1 MADARGVTASIR
13 LGATTPDG
21 QDAEF
26 AASGRVITFPGFLRR
41 TSSRPTTTTPR
52 RTTPRSGCPGS
63 AAATRST
70 SSGWTPPA
78 TPPARRPAT
87 PRPRWSSGS
96 RSSASAGRAPT
107 RASSRPSRTAAT
119 CGRRARRS
127 CRPGSP
133 SPSVNLLEQ
142 HFDRL
147 VDYGFTASLEDDLD
161 VIAGGQGNS
170 VEWLSRFYF
179 GSPDGKEGG
188 LARQGGLK
196 KIIGKNLDEI
206 DARAIS
212 TIPIGLAEDG
222 RPVVVRVGRY
232 GPVRPGRRRRRGG
245 PAEGLAARG
254 PRAGRAHR
262 RQGRR
267 AGRRAVRDRVLGTDP
282 VTGYDVVARAGR
294 YGPYVSLVLPE
305 GSKDKPPTGSLF
317 ASMDLETITLEQ
329 ALKLLTL
336 PRVLG
341 EHEGEP
347 VTAQNGRYGP
357 YISRLKESRSL
368 ESEEALFDITLEQA
382 LALLATPKT
391 YGRKAAA
398 PKAPLKELGADPVT
412 GKPMVVKEGRFGPY
426 VTDGE
431 GTNASLRKGDEIAT
445 LTDERAA
452 ELLAE
457 RRARGPVKKKAG
469 AKKATAKKAAAK
481 KAPAKKAAPKK
492 AAGKQA

>member
-1 MADARGVTASIR
+1 
-13 LGATTPDG
+13 
-21 QDAEF
+21 
-26 AASGRVITFPGFLRR
+26 VITFPGFLRAYVESTDDEDAEKDDAER
-41 TSSRPTTTTPR
+41 RLPRVGRGDGLDLERLDATGHTTS
-52 RTTPRSGCPGS
+52 
-63 AAATRST
+63 
-70 SSGWTPPA
+70 
-78 TPPARRPAT
+78 PPARYT
-87 PRPRWSSGS
+87 D
-96 RSSASAGRAPT
+96 ASLVKRLEELGIG
-107 RASSRPSRTAAT
+107 RPSTYASIINTIQDR
-119 CGRRARRS
+119 GYVWKK
-127 CRPGSP
+127 GSALIP
-133 SPSVNLLEQ
+133 TWLAFAVINLMEQ

-147 VDYGFTASLEDDLD
+147 VDYEFTASLEDDLD
-161 VIAGGQGNS
+161 VIAGGEGNS

-179 GSPDGKEGG
+179 GSADGKEGG

-196 KIIGKNLDEI
+196 AIIGKNLDEI

-212 TIPIGLAEDG
+212 TIPIGMAEDG

-232 GPVRPGRRRRRGG
+232 GPYVQVGTDGADDQQKASLPEDLA
-245 PAEGLAARG
+245 PDELTVDKAVELAAAPSG
-254 PRAGRAHR
+254 
-262 RQGRR
+262 
-267 AGRRAVRDRVLGTDP
+267 DRVLGTDP

-305 GSKDKPPTGSLF
+305 GSKDKPPTASLF

-368 ESEEALFDITLEQA
+368 ESEEALFEIDLDRA
-382 LALLATPKT
+382 LALLATPKQ
-391 YGRKAAA
+391 YGRKASA
-398 PKAPLKELGADPVT
+398 PKPPLKELGADPVT
-412 GKPMVVKEGRFGPY
+412 GAPMVVKEGRFGPY

-431 GTNASLRKGDEIAT
+431 TNASLRKGDVIES

-457 RRARGPVKKKAG
+457 RRARGPAPKK
-469 AKKATAKKAAAK
+469 TAAK
-481 KAPAKKAAPKK
+481 KAPAKKAPAKKATAKKATARKAPAKK
-492 AAGKQA
+492 AAAEKA